1 MAHIMKNMLILFLIS
16 HNRALHTYSIHIPIR
31 FLFNFFFSQIV
42 RVPALNIF

>member
-16 HNRALHTYSIHIPIR
+16 HNRALHTYSIHIFVF
-31 FLFNFFFSQIV
+31 FLIFFFSQIV

>member
-16 HNRALHTYSIHIPIR
+16 HNRALHTYSIHIFVF
-31 FLFNFFFSQIV
+31 FLIFFSQIV